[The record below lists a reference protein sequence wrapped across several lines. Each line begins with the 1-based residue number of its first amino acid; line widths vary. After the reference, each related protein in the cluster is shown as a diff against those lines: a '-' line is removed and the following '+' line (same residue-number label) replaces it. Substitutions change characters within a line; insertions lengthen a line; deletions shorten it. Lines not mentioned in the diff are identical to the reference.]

1 MSQKQDGRNIYAIM
15 KAMSPPVFLVITT
28 MALWQLML
36 LGTWCKAYYIY
47 VCIYTYIHHKHTYTH
62 IYTLFISIYYIYIN
76 YNSKNANAILHSSQK
91 RNKCFFFFWW
101 HVILLRLIRS
111 VYYWVERVT
120 TVTNVIVKCLKY

>member
-15 KAMSPPVFLVITT
+15 KAMSSPVFLVITT

-91 RNKCFFFFWW
+91 RNKCFFFL
-101 HVILLRLIRS
+101 VTCYI
-111 VYYWVERVT
+111 VET
-120 TVTNVIVKCLKY
+120 DSKCLLLSWKSYYRNECYCKVS